1 MPRAIGVKSAMD
13 VQDLPKWMTLIPTL
27 IGVALAIA
35 GMYVLPMYGIRN
47 TFGPIIGLPVGM
59 IVGVALLALIAKRR
73 S

>member
-1 MPRAIGVKSAMD
+1 MPRAIEVKTAMD
-13 VQDLPKWMTLIPTL
+13 IQDLPKWMTLIPTL

>member
-1 MPRAIGVKSAMD
+1 MD
-13 VQDLPKWMTLIPTL
+13 IQDLPKWMTLIPTL

-59 IVGVALLALIAKRR
+59 VVGVALLARIAKRR